1 MKTLRIVLALAL
13 ALVLSAALVGC
24 NRGLPQD
31 EIDRIIEN
39 VTNAQF
45 DTVKMD
51 MDMTIDMEIVGG
63 TQPGTVVVTGSGNAI
78 MDIANQ
84 EIQMTMN
91 MTMDIMGM
99 DVQEVPTSS
108 YLVGEWLY
116 TSVSAPGL
124 GTHWFKTAVTPG
136 MWEQQSQVEQ
146 QMEFLRSAADVRVLA
161 DQTVYGTD
169 CYVFEIVPSVEVLG
183 ELLSQQGTAT
193 VGMDFSRLDLAEL
206 SEEMRVKQWVAKD
219 SYRVLKTEVYMR
231 MRMDPDDVETSAVD
245 FDEMIIDIDI
255 TMWLYDHD
263 QPVSIVVPEEALAA
277 QEL

>member
-124 GTHWFKTAVTPG
+124 GTHWFKKAVTPG

-161 DQTVYGTD
+161 DQAVYGTD
-169 CYVFEIVPSVEVLG
+169 CYVFEIVPSVEALG

-206 SEEMRVKQWVAKD
+206 FEEMRVKQWIAKD
-219 SYRVLKTEVYMR
+219 SYQVLKTEVYMR
-231 MRMDPDDVETSAVD
+231 MRMDPDDVEASAVD
-245 FDEMIIDIDI
+245 FDEMIIDIDM
-255 TMWLYDHD
+255 TMWLYDYD

>member
-91 MTMDIMGM
+91 MTMDIMGI
-99 DVQEVPTSS
+99 
-108 YLVGEWLY
+108 
-116 TSVSAPGL
+116 
-124 GTHWFKTAVTPG
+124 
-136 MWEQQSQVEQ
+136 
-146 QMEFLRSAADVRVLA
+146 SAADLCEDWIDEYASV
-161 DQTVYGTD
+161 GT
-169 CYVFEIVPSVEVLG
+169 YIQS
-183 ELLSQQGTAT
+183 A
-193 VGMDFSRLDLAEL
+193 R
-206 SEEMRVKQWVAKD
+206 D
-219 SYRVLKTEVYMR
+219 SKVTL
-231 MRMDPDDVETSAVD
+231 
-245 FDEMIIDIDI
+245 FI
-255 TMWLYDHD
+255 
-263 QPVSIVVPEEALAA
+263 
-277 QEL
+277 